1 MTKKYSPV
9 IRHNKKNLPTKRS
22 GMPTFKM
29 SGGLPNIFHNN
40 EISSQ
45 HATRGNRIHCVA
57 VQRTAI
63 YKDANG
69 NKIILKE
76 NQETM
81 NTPYGVGSLSFS
93 HGGRKWNKR

>member
-1 MTKKYSPV
+1 MSKKYSPTV
-9 IRHNKKNLPTKRS
+9 RHNKKNLPAQRS
-22 GMPTFKM
+22 GMPAFKL

-63 YKDANG
+63 YQDAHG

-81 NTPYGVGSLSFS
+81 NTPQGVGSLTFS
-93 HGGRKWNKR
+93 HGKRRWDKR

>member
-1 MTKKYSPV
+1 
-9 IRHNKKNLPTKRS
+9 
-22 GMPTFKM
+22 MPTFKM

-81 NTPYGVGSLSFS
+81 NTPHGVGSLTFS
-93 HGGRKWNKR
+93 HGKRRWDKR

>member
-1 MTKKYSPV
+1 MSKKYSPTV
-9 IRHNKKNLPTKRS
+9 RHNKKNLPAQRS
-22 GMPTFKM
+22 GMPAFKL

-63 YKDANG
+63 YQDAHG

-81 NTPYGVGSLSFS
+81 NTPQGVGSLTLS
-93 HGGRKWNKR
+93 HGKRRWDKR

>member
-1 MTKKYSPV
+1 MTKKYSPTV
-9 IRHNKKNLPTKRS
+9 RRNKKNLPTQRS
-22 GMPTFKM
+22 GMPAFKL

-81 NTPYGVGSLSFS
+81 NTPHGVGSLTFS
-93 HGGRKWNKR
+93 HGKRRWDKR